1 MSLHEPGSMQDFFRS
16 GGRSVGSWVAERVQV
31 GLAMLAVRVVQ
42 VVQVLLLAGEGCCW
56 LEADSWLNWFFAVV
70 GWYWLV
76 VIGSGLLVGASRGC
90 IYLSWSTLSARLFH
104 EIEEEEW
111 CYS

>member
-1 MSLHEPGSMQDFFRS
+1 M
-16 GGRSVGSWVAERVQV
+16 